1 MLATILLGLRLRP
14 RNYFS
19 RSLDRISYDV
29 SRWGRFQDADESAY
43 YEFVLK
49 KAGVHVHYCAEPFT
63 NDGSLASVLLKAIK
77 RTMAGE
83 FSREPG
89 VKVPSS

>member
-1 MLATILLGLRLRP
+1 VLATILLGLRLRP

-49 KAGVHVHYCAEPFT
+49 KAG
-63 NDGSLASVLLKAIK
+63 
-77 RTMAGE
+77 
-83 FSREPG
+83 G
-89 VKVPSS
+89 VGGAV